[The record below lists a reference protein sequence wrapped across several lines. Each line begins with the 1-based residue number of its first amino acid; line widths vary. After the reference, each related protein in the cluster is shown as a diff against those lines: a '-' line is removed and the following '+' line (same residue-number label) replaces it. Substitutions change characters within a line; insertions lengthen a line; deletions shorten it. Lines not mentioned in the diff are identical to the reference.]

1 MYDVNACLYYDIQ
14 GYMIIIEYVILIVFL
29 AWFIDGLLST
39 VNVRRKVKDTKQK
52 KILLSEEIILNWSV
66 FCPVSVLYTYSVSNS
81 WYEF

>member
-14 GYMIIIEYVILIVFL
+14 GYMIIIEYVLLIVFL

-39 VNVRRKVKDTKQK
+39 FNVRRKVKDTKQK

-66 FCPVSVLYTYSVSNS
+66 FCPVSVLYIYSVCNS
-81 WYEF
+81 